1 MGNLKFLLLT
11 VKVMGMESLFL
22 TIYRYFLQNTGQV
35 LPPIQSDELESY
47 ASLS

>member
-11 VKVMGMESLFL
+11 VEMMGMESLVL
-22 TIYRYFLQNTGQV
+22 KIYFLQNTGQV

-47 ASLS
+47 AS

>member
-1 MGNLKFLLLT
+1 MGNLKLLLLT

-22 TIYRYFLQNTGQV
+22 TIYFLQNTGQV